1 MLGIWNFQHQVLQFI
16 LGMTIKVWQKG
27 IELVSIVYT
36 ITASFPEEEKYGL
49 SAQMRRAAVSIPSNI
64 AEGHLRKT
72 AEDFK
77 QFLSIARGSCAEL
90 ETQIIIAHKLG
101 FIQGDN
107 FSNLSTKIEELSKM
121 LSSLYSKI
129 NSKPPTH

>member
-1 MLGIWNFQHQVLQFI
+1 MEKEGLTMKNFKELKI
-16 LGMTIKVWQKG
+16 WQKG
-27 IELVSIVYT
+27 IELVALVYT
-36 ITASFPEEEKYGL
+36 ITTTFPEEEKYGL

-72 AEDFK
+72 AKDFK

-101 FIQGDN
+101 FIQDDDFN
-107 FSNLSTKIEELSKM
+107 KLSPKVEELSKM
-121 LSSLYSKI
+121 LSSFYSKI
-129 NSKPPTH
+129 NSNSPTR

>member
-1 MLGIWNFQHQVLQFI
+1 MKNFKEL
-16 LGMTIKVWQKG
+16 KVWQKG
-27 IELVSIVYT
+27 IELVAMVYK
-36 ITASFPEEEKYGL
+36 ITASFPGEEKYGL

-72 AEDFK
+72 AKDFR

-101 FIQGDN
+101 FIHEDN
-107 FSNLSTKIEELSKM
+107 FDNLFIFKSRRTFKNAVLLLLQNKFQTTNT
-121 LSSLYSKI
+121 L
-129 NSKPPTH
+129 NH

>member
-1 MLGIWNFQHQVLQFI
+1 MKSFKELN
-16 LGMTIKVWQKG
+16 VWQKG
-27 IELVSIVYT
+27 IELVEMIYK

-72 AEDFK
+72 AKDFK

-90 ETQIIIAHKLG
+90 ETQIIISYKLG
-101 FIQGDN
+101 FIQEDN
-107 FSNLSTKIEELSKM
+107 FSDLSSRIEELSKM
-121 LSSLYSKI
+121 LSSFYSKI
-129 NSKPPTH
+129 NSKPLTC

>member
-1 MLGIWNFQHQVLQFI
+1 MKNFKEL
-16 LGMTIKVWQKG
+16 KVWQKG
-27 IELVSIVYT
+27 IELVALVYT
-36 ITASFPEEEKYGL
+36 VTTTFPEEEKYGL

-72 AEDFK
+72 AKDFK

-101 FIQGDN
+101 FIQDDYVN
-107 FSNLSTKIEELSKM
+107 KLSPKVEELSKM
-121 LSSLYSKI
+121 LSSFYSKI
-129 NSKPPTH
+129 NPNPPNPLNC

>member
-1 MLGIWNFQHQVLQFI
+1 MKNFKELN
-16 LGMTIKVWQKG
+16 VWQKG
-27 IELVSIVYT
+27 IELVAIVYK

-121 LSSLYSKI
+121 LSSFYSKI

>member
-1 MLGIWNFQHQVLQFI
+1 MKTFKEL
-16 LGMTIKVWQKG
+16 KVWQKG
-27 IELVSIVYT
+27 IELVAIVYK

-72 AEDFK
+72 AKDFK

-90 ETQIIIAHKLG
+90 ETQTIIAHKLS
-101 FIQGDN
+101 FIHDDN
-107 FSNLSTKIEELSKM
+107 FNNLSSKIEEL
-121 LSSLYSKI
+121 
-129 NSKPPTH
+129 

>member
-1 MLGIWNFQHQVLQFI
+1 MKNFKELN
-16 LGMTIKVWQKG
+16 VWQKG
-27 IELVSIVYT
+27 IELVEIVYK
-36 ITASFPEEEKYGL
+36 ITSSFPEEEKYGL

-72 AEDFK
+72 AKDFK

-101 FIQGDN
+101 FIYGDN
-107 FSNLSTKIEELSKM
+107 FDNLSSKIEELSKM
-121 LSSLYSKI
+121 LSSFYSKI
-129 NSKPPTH
+129 NP

>member
-1 MLGIWNFQHQVLQFI
+1 MKSFKEL
-16 LGMTIKVWQKG
+16 KVWQKG
-27 IELVSIVYT
+27 IELVEMIYK

-72 AEDFK
+72 AKDFK

-90 ETQIIIAHKLG
+90 ETQIIISYKLG
-101 FIQGDN
+101 FIQEDN
-107 FSNLSTKIEELSKM
+107 FSDLSSRIEELSKM

-129 NSKPPTH
+129 NSKPLTNQTAKPLNR

>member
-1 MLGIWNFQHQVLQFI
+1 MKNFKEL
-16 LGMTIKVWQKG
+16 KVWQKG
-27 IELVSIVYT
+27 IELVAIVYK
-36 ITASFPEEEKYGL
+36 ITSSFPEEEKYGL

-72 AEDFK
+72 AKDFK

-101 FIQGDN
+101 FIHDN
-107 FSNLSTKIEELSKM
+107 NFNILFPKIEELSKM
-121 LSSLYSKI
+121 LSSFYSKI